1 MRKPHL
7 YRIAVKDEKGS
18 YTKLVN
24 NVMYYNTILAEYVK
38 TLDTG
43 HKIMKAIPGTEA
55 LSVCPNYKLED
66 VILETEDCVTITLG
80 R

>member
-1 MRKPHL
+1 MKKPYL

-24 NVMYYNTILAEYVK
+24 NVMYYNTILAEHVK
-38 TLDTG
+38 TLETG
-43 HKIMKAIPGTEA
+43 HKVMKAIPGTEQ

-66 VILETEDCVTITLG
+66 IILETEDCVTITLH
-80 R
+80 